1 MLALRLFLTFAK
13 IGLLGFG
20 GGLAIVTMIYDNIQK
35 FAAMTQE
42 EFANIVAI
50 SQITPGPLGVNV
62 ATYVGFETDGILGS
76 LMATLG
82 VALPAFIIVSV
93 VARMVQRFQSSIVV
107 RGALNGIRP
116 ATIGMI
122 AAAIFTLLEPALL
135 IDGQLNLIALLMCGV
150 TVLMISRFKLSPIK
164 VLLIMG
170 AIGAVLAI

>member
-93 VARMVQRFQSSIVV
+93 VARMVQKFQSSIVV

-135 IDGQLNLIALLMCGV
+135 IDGQLNLIALIMCIV
-150 TVLMISRFKLSPIK
+150 TVLMISKFKLSPIK

-170 AIGAVLAI
+170 LIGAVLAI